1 MYMEAIS
8 IEFLIKILLVC
19 SIILSVYLSFNI
31 IRIIKESQKL
41 KKRKLDIKQYE
52 IDIKTEIGKDINE
65 MLDNMIEQCF
75 QEYTILN
82 LIYKSDYYIKEEEEI
97 KINKDIANIVSQRL
111 SDVFMKQLALY
122 YKEESIPD
130 IIAKRINFRV
140 TNFVMEHNHSTGL

>member
-8 IEFLIKILLVC
+8 IEFLIKILLAC

>member
-8 IEFLIKILLVC
+8 IEFLIKILLAC

-130 IIAKRINFRV
+130 IIAKRINFRI

>member
-8 IEFLIKILLVC
+8 IEFLIKILLAC

-140 TNFVMEHNHSTGL
+140 TNFVMEHNHSTGI

>member
-1 MYMEAIS
+1 MEAIS
-8 IEFLIKILLVC
+8 IEFLIKILLAC

>member
-1 MYMEAIS
+1 MEAIS
-8 IEFLIKILLVC
+8 IEFLIKILLAC

-140 TNFVMEHNHSTGL
+140 TNFVMEHNHSTGI